1 MILDL
6 PATTEQLLLD
16 NAKQKGLGVQD
27 YLLFL
32 LKNDKSPVSNVE
44 NTVNTRFP
52 VGLMANKNIIIRDD
66 FDEPLDDLFN
76 CLH

>member
-1 MILDL
+1 MIIDL
-6 PATTEQLLLD
+6 PQTTEQLLLD

-32 LKNDKSPVSNVE
+32 LQNDRSSMPNVE

-52 VGLMANKNIIIRDD
+52 VGLMAKQNIVIRDD

-76 CLH
+76 CLQ